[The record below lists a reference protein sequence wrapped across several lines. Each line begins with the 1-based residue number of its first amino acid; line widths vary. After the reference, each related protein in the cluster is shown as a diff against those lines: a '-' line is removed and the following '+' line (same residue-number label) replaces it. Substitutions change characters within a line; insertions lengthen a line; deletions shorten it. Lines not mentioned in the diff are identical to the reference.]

1 MVELDSEKFNPPKR
15 FRKQNDHI
23 WGPDG
28 SGSDKDTQFFYVG
41 QSAHEPYC
49 RFNIHK
55 QCFGKDIHYECKCS
69 FGPRIVTKSMSN
81 YWVREYGQWLRKRK
95 FSHYNPIKTQEEA
108 LRMEE
113 FLAEKL
119 RGQGHASYS
128 A

>member
-1 MVELDSEKFNPPKR
+1 
-15 FRKQNDHI
+15 
-23 WGPDG
+23 
-28 SGSDKDTQFFYVG
+28 
-41 QSAHEPYC
+41 
-49 RFNIHK
+49 
-55 QCFGKDIHYECKCS
+55 
-69 FGPRIVTKSMSN
+69 MSN
-81 YWVREYGQWLRKRK
+81 YWVREHGQWLRKRK